1 MGQIIKKKQEL
12 LEVTTTCINCE
23 SHLELDQ
30 RFCSDCGGKRVY
42 NRLTWRNLLEDF
54 AERFLN
60 VENSF
65 FKTFIALF
73 KKPEDVIVGYMKG
86 MRKKYLPAFSYFA
99 LALTIAGVQNFV
111 LRTWFFDTYVEA
123 QTGIYSGEMAEF
135 QKSFA
140 TSFANTFLEY
150 QSLFMFL
157 SIPLMAFFSKIVFW
171 NYKKFNFVEHFV
183 IFLYAYSQFSLVS
196 STISIT
202 FLWSS
207 TITQIFSFIIT
218 LLLFV
223 YMGYVLKRVFELEPE
238 ALVLKTGFFMLILG
252 GLFVGG
258 SFGAGVYFAI
268 QKERGFSS
276 DSEFGKM
283 IEAQMDKG
291 RKAGKVQKSKELV
304 LDSIHSNKEVLKDTL
319 GNN

>member
-1 MGQIIKKKQEL
+1 MGKVSKRKQEL
-12 LEVTTTCINCE
+12 LEVSTTCINCE
-23 SHLELDQ
+23 SHLDLDQ

-73 KKPEDVIVGYMKG
+73 KKPEDVIVGYMRG
-86 MRKKYLPAFSYFA
+86 MRKKYLPTFSYFA
-99 LALTIAGVQNFV
+99 LALTLAGIQNFV

-123 QTGIYSGEMAEF
+123 QTGIYSGEMAEI

-140 TSFANTFLEY
+140 TSFANTFIEY

-157 SIPLMAFFSKIVFW
+157 SIPLMALFSKIVFW

-183 IFLYAYSQFSLVS
+183 VFLYAYSQFSIVS
-196 STISIT
+196 SVISIT

-218 LLLFV
+218 LLFFV

-238 ALVLKTGFFMLILG
+238 ALVLKTGLFILILG
-252 GLFVGG
+252 LLFVGG
-258 SFGAGVYFAI
+258 SLGAGIYFAI
-268 QKERGFSS
+268 QKKRGVSS
-276 DSEFGKM
+276 DSEFGKI
-283 IEAQMDKG
+283 IEAQMAKG
-291 RKAGKVQKSKELV
+291 QKAGKELKNKELI
-304 LDSIHSNKEVLKDTL
+304 LDSLQINKESLQDTL
-319 GNN
+319 SDK